1 MPPPRPT
8 RARPSA
14 HHSEAS
20 GFWQEG
26 KQLVFAKEARLPDR
40 CVKCGA
46 PAAARI
52 NRKLSWHNPL
62 LYLLIPLGVLIYAI
76 VATIVSKRAQVE
88 IPLCE
93 THRQRRTLLTG
104 IGVALLFLGLL
115 ALVAV
120 LLASA
125 GAALGWLAFFVFFT
139 GMVLAIVGQTLPS
152 PARIDDHFVWLRG
165 VHESLL
171 RHLPGWPG
179 PEAALMGLASSGGIP
194 LADRTAAAPAPTG
207 MAQAAFVSGWLSL
220 FLCPAP
226 VAVVLGIL
234 GILDVR
240 RAPGRVGMGR
250 SVFGLVAGLVGSVF
264 LGVALVSGFLS
275 EAQRT
280 TSSSTPAPRFSP
292 PALPRP
298 AAPATGSV
306 VILSKDGALKI
317 AAPSGWRS
325 ESDLNKN
332 AELQACDAPQQVC
345 VLVFEEDKK
354 TTGDVALARFSRVAR
369 GQILKKLGNS
379 SENTGV
385 SLEIAGHPALQYEL
399 RGRADRF
406 DLVYLHT
413 SVETPGHF
421 YQVMGWTSSTLFP
434 QERAVISGITAS
446 FQPGAGR

>member
-1 MPPPRPT
+1 
-8 RARPSA
+8 
-14 HHSEAS
+14 
-20 GFWQEG
+20 
-26 KQLVFAKEARLPDR
+26 
-40 CVKCGA
+40 
-46 PAAARI
+46 
-52 NRKLSWHNPL
+52 
-62 LYLLIPLGVLIYAI
+62 
-76 VATIVSKRAQVE
+76 
-88 IPLCE
+88 
-93 THRQRRTLLTG
+93 
-104 IGVALLFLGLL
+104 
-115 ALVAV
+115 
-120 LLASA
+120 
-125 GAALGWLAFFVFFT
+125 
-139 GMVLAIVGQTLPS
+139 
-152 PARIDDHFVWLRG
+152 
-165 VHESLL
+165 
-171 RHLPGWPG
+171 
-179 PEAALMGLASSGGIP
+179 
-194 LADRTAAAPAPTG
+194 

-264 LGVALVSGFLS
+264 LGAALVSGFLS

-280 TSSSTPAPRFSP
+280 TSSSTSAPRFSP

-298 AAPATGSV
+298 TPPAAASV

-325 ESDLNKN
+325 ESDLNQN

-354 TTGDVALARFSRVAR
+354 TTGEVALARFSRVAR

-385 SLEIAGHPALQYEL
+385 SLEIGGHPALQYEL

-421 YQVMGWTSSTLFP
+421 YQVMGWTSSALFL